1 MQIYFLYCLQT
12 LNLKSENRQL
22 CKFFFDKIGFSLI
35 CDWALDRDDISE
47 YSSSLRLCRSPV
59 NFINVKR
66 ANVVFSSNVYAWRQK
81 FVQKMREKNI
91 DEIDT
96 TWKNYLESK
105 GKTFDIKSKR
115 RIDGDVIQE

>member
-1 MQIYFLYCLQT
+1 
-12 LNLKSENRQL
+12 
-22 CKFFFDKIGFSLI
+22 
-35 CDWALDRDDISE
+35 
-47 YSSSLRLCRSPV
+47 
-59 NFINVKR
+59 
-66 ANVVFSSNVYAWRQK
+66 
-81 FVQKMREKNI
+81 MREKNI